1 MSKPFSDD
9 DIAAMYKNSATEAPS
24 ASLDDAIL
32 AYASEQTAH
41 ADSPEAETATP
52 KGKSAKNWWPIF
64 GLAAGAMFVALL
76 APWQWVDQTLPGAQD
91 VQQYSS
97 PDLMMLEE
105 AEIPPS
111 AADAVPDAKLHKF
124 ASPSEDAPRAKSM
137 KPALPEKTTESAT
150 SPTPA
155 REMLR
160 SKMMV
165 DNEMEVVK
173 EAITRNPFVE
183 IEALLEEGN
192 EVQAHNKLKDLLR
205 HQPQLEARLPEHLKT
220 LLNLNTLPKQRVN
233 N

>member
-124 ASPSEDAPRAKSM
+124 ASPSEDAPRARSM
-137 KPALPEKTTESAT
+137 KSALPEKLIVPAAPAS
-150 SPTPA
+150 SPAPA
-155 REMLR
+155 RKALE
-160 SKMMV
+160 SDMMADTEISAEIGV
-165 DNEMEVVK
+165 IAPD
-173 EAITRNPFVE
+173 PFLE
-183 IEALLEEGN
+183 IKALLEEGKDA
-192 EVQAHNKLKDLLR
+192 QARDALRKLLEQ
-205 HQPQLEARLPEHLKT
+205 QPALEAAIPAELQG
-220 LLNLNTLPKQRVN
+220 LLNTGADKQ
-233 N
+233 